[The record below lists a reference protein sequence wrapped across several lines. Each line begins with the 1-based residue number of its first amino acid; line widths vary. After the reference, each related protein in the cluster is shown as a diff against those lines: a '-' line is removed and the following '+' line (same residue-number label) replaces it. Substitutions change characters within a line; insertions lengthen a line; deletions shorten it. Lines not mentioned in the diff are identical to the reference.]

1 MKKRLLFIPLSI
13 LLLSNVSAQIGGR
26 YVFSFLKQMPSA
38 RLTGLNGSQIALRD
52 DDLALAFQNPA
63 QLNPLMHNALTYNQ
77 DFLLGGIKTGY
88 FGYGYNVSKIKTTF
102 QAGIQFIN
110 YGTFKQSDEL
120 GNING
125 EFKASEY
132 AITLGA
138 GRQINERLSAGIN
151 LKYISS
157 QLEAYRS
164 TGLVGDLS
172 GAYWNEE
179 KKFGAAIIFKNIGTQ
194 LSTYT
199 GKKED
204 LPLDVQ
210 IGFSKKLNKAPF
222 RFSALLHDLNRWNIR
237 YDSPLDNE
245 TSLLGEEASSPSK
258 ISQTVDNLFRHLN
271 VGGELIFG
279 KTEVFRIRLGYS
291 HQVRKELN
299 ISNIRSWSGFSLGI
313 GFKVSRFRID
323 YGMGRQHLAGGMNH
337 LSISTNFSE
346 FKKK

>member
-1 MKKRLLFIPLSI
+1 MKDNFSSRSAAYAKFRPVYPQQLYNFLLPLVRI
-13 LLLSNVSAQIGGR
+13 KNIAWDCGTGNGQVAQELAKHFEHVYATDLSE
-26 YVFSFLKQMPSA
+26 K
-38 RLTGLNGSQIALRD
+38 QIANAIAASNIHYNVGAAEKTEFPD
-52 DDLALAFQNPA
+52 QSFDLITVA
-63 QLNPLMHNALTYNQ
+63 QAIHWF
-77 DFLLGGIKTGY
+77 DFEKFYAEVKRVIKPEGIIAVTGY
-88 FGYGYNVSKIKTTF
+88 GLLAIDDAIDKVVQYFYTNVT
-102 QAGIQFIN
+102 
-110 YGTFKQSDEL
+110 
-120 GNING
+120 
-125 EFKASEY
+125 
-132 AITLGA
+132 
-138 GRQINERLSAGIN
+138 
-151 LKYISS
+151 
-157 QLEAYRS
+157 
-164 TGLVGDLS
+164 
-172 GAYWNEE
+172 GAYWDEE

-258 ISQTVDNLFRHLN
+258 ISQEVDNLFRHLN

-299 ISNIRSWSGFSLGI
+299 ISNTRSLSGFSLGI
-313 GFKVSRFRID
+313 GFKVSHFRID